1 MLAISLALALL
12 NVPSAQAA
20 PPQFHCVVLQGAD
33 YSLDQVFDINALG
46 EAVGAVYNSVGFPT
60 AAYWNAD
67 AELTFLGRE
76 NAAVFSSA
84 QALNAAGWI
93 VGWGG
98 QMDHPV
104 PLRWTVAA
112 GGRPIPGQTPG
123 MAIDVNEGGDILLV
137 VGVGSSGLLLKRDGS
152 SAAIPFSFNSS
163 IRGLSDDRRVSGNRS
178 MGPCRWSEASGF
190 ENLEIPLG
198 AFDASAW
205 GISSDGVSV
214 AGQVDFGVDKR
225 AAIWNFAGLAQIL
238 PDSTLQ
244 THNALAV
251 AVNASGWAVGRR
263 YGTLPGHPQAR
274 DYATLWADGVA
285 YELEDL
291 IQSGPSAEMVSA
303 TAINDGGQ
311 IVGQASVNGSS
322 CLIRLDP
329 L

>member
-1 MLAISLALALL
+1 MLLIGLALVLFT
-12 NVPSAQAA
+12 VPAAQAVA
-20 PPQFHCVVLQGAD
+20 PQFRCVVLAEAD
-33 YSLDQVFDINALG
+33 SALDQVLDINSRG
-46 EAVGAVYNSVGFPT
+46 EAVGTVYNSVGFPT

-84 QALNAAGWI
+84 EALNAAGLI

-98 QMDHPV
+98 KLDHPV

-123 MAIDVNEGGDILLV
+123 MAIDVNAGGDILLL
-137 VGVGSSGLLLKRDGS
+137 VGVGSGGLLLKRDGS
-152 SAAIPFSFNSS
+152 SAAIPFSFNAM
-163 IRGLSDDRRVSGNRS
+163 IRGLSDDRRVSGTRS
-178 MGPCRWSEASGF
+178 MGPFRWSETIGF

-205 GISSDGVSV
+205 GISSDGANI
-214 AGQVDFGVDKR
+214 AGQVDLGADKR
-225 AAIWNFAGLAQIL
+225 ALIWNFAGMAQIL

-244 THNALAV
+244 THDAKAV
-251 AVNASGWAVGRR
+251 AVNSAGWAVGRR
-263 YGTLPGHPQAR
+263 YGTLPGNPQAR
-274 DYATLWADGVA
+274 DYGTLWAEGVA

-291 IQSGPSAEMVSA
+291 IQAGPNADLMTA
-303 TAINDGGQ
+303 TAINERGQ
-311 IVGQASVNGSS
+311 IVGQAIVNGSA